1 MRFSRYAVLAFSAAA
16 FAGIARSDVK
26 PNPLFSDHMVLQR
39 DAKVAVWGTA
49 DDGEKVTVSLG
60 QSTADTVAKDGRWKV
75 EVGPFPAGGPHVLSI
90 KGNNEVAV
98 KDVLIGEVWIC
109 SGQSNMEW
117 PLRATD
123 RGQQVADAANHP
135 QLRLFDVPNT
145 VAQSPTTTVKA
156 VWTECNPKT
165 VINFSAVGYYFG
177 QKLQAELGVPVG
189 MIHTSWGGTPA
200 EAWTSVEAL
209 SASPRLKEEILDGYQ
224 RQVQNFPKFKAKMEK
239 DLAEWEKNKSDPAWK
254 GKRRPSVPQ
263 SALNQNSPASLYNG
277 MLAPLVP
284 YGIKGAIWYQ
294 GESNAGRADQY
305 LTLFPA
311 MISDWRARF
320 GQGDFP
326 FLCVQLAP
334 FIVGGNPQ
342 DEMEK
347 STWAELRE
355 SQRLTCKKLPHVGMA
370 VITDA
375 GEARDIHPKNK
386 KTVGERLAA
395 IALVDSYGRSGPGRG
410 PEYKSHKIE
419 GSRAIVSFDHLGT
432 GLSVHD
438 GPAVK
443 GFYVCGSDRKFHP
456 ATAMVE
462 GETVVVSSDQ
472 VPMPTHIR
480 YGWNDNPSLNLFN
493 KEGFPATPF
502 KTDDFPWI
510 TAPKLIR
517 KVAAR

>member
-1 MRFSRYAVLAFSAAA
+1 MRFSTLAAAIVLAGLGGAVRA
-16 FAGIARSDVK
+16 DVK

-49 DDGEKVTVSLG
+49 ADGEKVTVSLG
-60 QSTADTVAKDGRWKV
+60 QSAADTIAKDGRWKV
-75 EVGPFPAGGPHVLSI
+75 EIGPFPAGGPHVLAI
-90 KGNNEVAV
+90 KGNNEVAI

-117 PLRATD
+117 PLKLTD
-123 RGQQVADAANHP
+123 KGSEVAKSANHP

-145 VAQSPTTTVKA
+145 VAQTPAESVKA
-156 VWTECNPKT
+156 RWTECNPKS
-165 VINFSAVGYYFG
+165 VIEFSAVGYYFG
-177 QKLQAELGVPVG
+177 LKLQTELGVPVG
-189 MIHTSWGGTPA
+189 MIHSSWGGTPA
-200 EAWTSVEAL
+200 ESWTSTEAL
-209 SASPRLKEEILDGYQ
+209 AAVPRLKEEILDAFE
-224 RQVQNFPKFKAKMEK
+224 RKLKNFPQIKANAEK
-239 DLAEWEKNKSDPAWK
+239 AAAEFDKHKGDPAFK
-254 GKRRPSVPQ
+254 GKRRPNVPQ
-263 SALNQNSPASLYNG
+263 AAWDAWSPASLYNG

-334 FIVGGNPQ
+334 FLAGDARDP
-342 DEMEK
+342 MEK

-395 IALVDSYGRSGPGRG
+395 IALVDTYGRSGPGRG
-410 PEYKSHKIE
+410 PEYKSHE
-419 GSRAIVSFDHLGT
+419 ASGSKVTVRFDHLGT

-443 GFYVCGSDRKFHP
+443 GFYVCGSDRKFYP

-472 VPMPTHIR
+472 VPMPTHVR

-502 KTDDFPWI
+502 KSDDFPWI

-517 KVAAR
+517 KVAGR